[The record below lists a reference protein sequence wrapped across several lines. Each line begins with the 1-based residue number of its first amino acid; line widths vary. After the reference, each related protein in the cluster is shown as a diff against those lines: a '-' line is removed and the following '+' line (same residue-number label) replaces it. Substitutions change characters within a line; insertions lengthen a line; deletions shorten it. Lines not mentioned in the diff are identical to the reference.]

1 LYNLNQKYLDLS
13 STGIL
18 RYAGIHNIIFLC
30 GFFLHQSIVMFIVEL
45 TYKKELTDI
54 DLHIEA
60 HKNFL
65 RKYYS
70 SKHFIVSGRK
80 SPRTG
85 GIILVN
91 AVNQQEIQEI
101 ITEDPFYKNDL
112 ANYTITE
119 FIPTM
124 SQNGFEFLLS

>member
-1 LYNLNQKYLDLS
+1 
-13 STGIL
+13 
-18 RYAGIHNIIFLC
+18 
-30 GFFLHQSIVMFIVEL
+30 MFIVEL
-45 TYKKELTDI
+45 TYKKELTEI

-65 RKYYS
+65 HKYYS

-112 ANYTITE
+112 ASYTITE

>member
-60 HKNFL
+60 HKNIL

-112 ANYTITE
+112 ASYTITE

>member
-1 LYNLNQKYLDLS
+1 
-13 STGIL
+13 
-18 RYAGIHNIIFLC
+18 
-30 GFFLHQSIVMFIVEL
+30 MFIVEL
-45 TYKKELTDI
+45 TYQKELTEI
-54 DLHIEA
+54 DQHIEA

-91 AVNQQEIQEI
+91 AENRAEVQGIM
-101 ITEDPFYKNDL
+101 TEDPFYKNNL
-112 ANYTITE
+112 ASYTITE

-124 SQNGFEFLLS
+124 SQNGFEFMIS